1 MYNNGSIKYLPTLV
15 LESVVYE
22 KIISWKQLMAGGIF
36 TININGT
43 AEPFNTLL
51 STSFNITVTFPMESI
66 VKINVYDSVE
76 QIELELID
84 PKTIIWEASNIGG
97 IVCND
102 VIVTRIA
109 FVPPF
114 ETDAPWDEFDLG
126 SIEPGKT
133 KQWSVNAFATDYG
146 VGMVTYQAEYI
157 TGDTWEEKVSLSYTL
172 NIFAVPSLNVLIDY
186 TDSGVVDDTMNLS
199 INMTN
204 NSPISVNLWVSYIQ
218 DGHFF
223 IQSTNDTSS
232 ISIESN
238 ETSVIYIVLLPKL
251 LGDGKLTIA
260 IGLVGVQNLE
270 LYDVVLNIT
279 ITSKATDKISPFT
292 YITLIIITLGI
303 FSIIGYIIFRKIN
316 L

>member
-1 MYNNGSIKYLPTLV
+1 MIGISIINNSNRILSYPRIGLACLFIIFFSTLSTNPLFVVSAQVNEPFITAIPNKTSLPRGENLDVTISINDYVGSFPIELNVSMYNNGSIKYLPTLV

-199 INMTN
+199 I
-204 NSPISVNLWVSYIQ
+204 SDVKDSNLVRK
-218 DGHFF
+218 
-223 IQSTNDTSS
+223 
-232 ISIESN
+232 
-238 ETSVIYIVLLPKL
+238 VK
-251 LGDGKLTIA
+251 GKRA
-260 IGLVGVQNLE
+260 I
-270 LYDVVLNIT
+270 
-279 ITSKATDKISPFT
+279 KK
-292 YITLIIITLGI
+292 
-303 FSIIGYIIFRKIN
+303 
-316 L
+316 